1 MEMQWDHAI
10 DGERIGPGST
20 PMLSLKVAY
29 FLTDTTAPDC
39 GAMKCVPGSHLSD
52 ERPDGVPGGSGGD
65 ARQQP
70 NGMAE
75 MPGAID
81 LAVPAGSAVLFDRRL
96 W

>member
-52 ERPDGVPGGSGGD
+52 ERPDGEHPSKLRTCSVQRD
-65 ARQQP
+65 ERQ
-70 NGMAE
+70 
-75 MPGAID
+75 
-81 LAVPAGSAVLFDRRL
+81 SL
-96 W
+96 WLICV